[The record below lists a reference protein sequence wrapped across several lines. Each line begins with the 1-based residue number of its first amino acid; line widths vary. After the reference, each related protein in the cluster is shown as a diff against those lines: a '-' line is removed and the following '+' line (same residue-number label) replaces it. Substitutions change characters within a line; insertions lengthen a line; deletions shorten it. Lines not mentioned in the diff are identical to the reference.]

1 MRKLDFIAT
10 SEAIKGYTE
19 SKIAKTERA
28 DCVVRAIAS
37 SSGMSYDRAHS
48 FVADKFKRRPRKGTF
63 GFISGMNSMATSGE
77 KLNRK
82 GVKKVD
88 LTVKTKAGVTT
99 MTVNKFAENY
109 TNGSYIVV
117 VKGHAFTIKDGKVV
131 GNFSDAVKIRKKV
144 IAAWKIGTR

>member
-1 MRKLDFIAT
+1 MKKLDFIST
-10 SEAIKGYTE
+10 STAITGYAD
-19 SKIAKTERA
+19 SKLAKTETR

-37 SSGMSYDRAHS
+37 ASGMSYDKAHS
-48 FVADKFKRRPRKGTF
+48 FVADKFGRKPRKGTY
-63 GFISGMNSMATSGE
+63 GFIPGMNYMVTSGE

-88 LTVKTKAGVTT
+88 IITKTKTGMTT

-109 TNGSYIVV
+109 TSGSYIVT

-131 GNFSDAVKIRKKV
+131 GNFNDAIQIRKKIV
-144 IAAWKIGTR
+144 AAWKIGTR